1 MGAMEHD
8 ALNKL
13 VFTLPPVGA
22 DALRIVARDW
32 VHLLDL
38 KTLERVSAEHP
49 AENLTQRIGDL
60 TWRVRFREGAFADGE
75 APWLLVPM
83 EFQSSIDSEMGV
95 RVREYVERH
104 IGALRREGAWSGEGE
119 EPLVLPVVVHDGQTR
134 WQRGGGLLDRL
145 PEVAARAL
153 APMQP
158 GSYALLDASTGAMED
173 WPSDNRV
180 TAWVRLLRSTSAA
193 ALQAALGQGLSEF
206 PEPGD
211 AGFREVLRL
220 WSLAL
225 RRANKAWSGEELAE
239 FEDSQGENEMASLV
253 EVNERKIQKEWFEE
267 GRAEGRTEGIA
278 QGIRRGRSEERE
290 RLRRELSVLKLDPDT
305 AAKVSKLLEQGA

>member
-13 VFTLPPVGA
+13 VFALPAVGA
-22 DALRIVARDW
+22 DTLRIVARDW
-32 VHLLDL
+32 VNLLEL
-38 KTLERVSAEHP
+38 ETLERVSAEHP
-49 AENLTQRIGDL
+49 SADLTQRIGDL
-60 TWRVRFREGAFADGE
+60 TWRVRFREGALVEGE
-75 APWLLVPM
+75 PPWLLVPM
-83 EFQSSIDSEMGV
+83 EFQSSIDSEMGA

-104 IGALRREGAWSGEGE
+104 IGALRREGAWTGEGE

-134 WQRGGGLLDRL
+134 WQRGGGLLGRL

-158 GSYALLDASTGAMED
+158 GSYALLDASAGALED
-173 WPSDNRV
+173 WPAGNRV
-180 TAWVRLLRSTSAA
+180 TAWVRLLRCTSAA

-206 PEPGD
+206 PDPGD

-253 EVNERKIQKEWFEE
+253 EVNGRKIQKEWFE
-267 GRAEGRTEGIA
+267 EGIA

-290 RLRRELSVLKLDPDT
+290 RLRRELSVLKLDPET
-305 AAKVSKLLEQGA
+305 AARVSKLLEQGA